1 MRYLRSFVCLGALLI
16 SATASAE
23 VGASLRAGTLGL
35 GLEFNVGFTETLN
48 LRLGYSTYDYDDTIE
63 ETEVT
68 YDGEIK
74 LRNPSAILDWHA
86 FHGGFRLSFGA
97 VATNTEINAT
107 GRPTGGTYELDG
119 QVFTASQVGTLR
131 GTVEMGNSVSPY
143 VGLGWGNT
151 VDAAGRVTFL
161 FDIGAVYMGTPE
173 VNLTATCGTAAPA
186 GSVNCNRLQAAVQQE
201 EDDLAEDATLY
212 EWYPVISLGIAV
224 RF

>member
-1 MRYLRSFVCLGALLI
+1 MRYLRLLACFGALLI
-16 SATASAE
+16 SAMAHAE
-23 VGASLRAGTLGL
+23 VGASLRGGTLGL
-35 GLEFNVGFTETLN
+35 GLEFNVGLTETLN

-74 LRNPSAILDWHA
+74 LRNPSALLDWHA
-86 FHGGFRLSFGA
+86 FSGGFRFSFGA
-97 VATNTEINAT
+97 VATDTKIEAT

-119 QVFTASQVGTLR
+119 QVFTASQVGSLR

-173 VNLTATCGTAAPA
+173 VDLVATCGAGVSTA
-186 GSVNCNRLQAAVQQE
+186 NCNRLQAAVQQE
-201 EDDLAEDATLY
+201 EDELAEDATLY

>member
-1 MRYLRSFVCLGALLI
+1 MPYLRLLVCLGALFT
-16 SATASAE
+16 SAMASAE

-35 GLEFNVGFTETLN
+35 GLEFNVGLTETLN
-48 LRLGYSTYDYDDTIE
+48 LRLGYSTYDYDDTLE

-74 LRNPSAILDWHA
+74 LRNPSALLDWHA
-86 FHGGFRLSFGA
+86 FGGGFRFSFGA
-97 VATNTEINAT
+97 IATDTKIEAT

-119 QVFTASQVGTLR
+119 QVFTASQVGSLR

-143 VGLGWGNT
+143 IGLGWGNT

-173 VNLTATCGTAAPA
+173 VNLIATCATGLSTT
-186 GSVNCNRLQAAVQQE
+186 NCNRLQAAVQQE

-212 EWYPVISLGIAV
+212 EWYPVIGLGIAV

>member
-1 MRYLRSFVCLGALLI
+1 MRYLQLLVCFGALLG
-16 SATASAE
+16 SAVANAE

-35 GLEFNVGFTETLN
+35 GLELNVGLAETLN

-74 LRNPSAILDWHA
+74 LRNPSALLDWHA
-86 FHGGFRLSFGA
+86 FGGGFRFSFGA
-97 VATNTEINAT
+97 VATDTKIEAT
-107 GRPTGGTYELDG
+107 GRPTAGIYELDG
-119 QVFTASQVGTLR
+119 QVFTASQVGSLR

-143 VGLGWGNT
+143 VGVGWGNT

-161 FDIGAVYMGTPE
+161 VDIGAVYMGTAE
-173 VNLTATCGTAAPA
+173 VDLTATCSA
-186 GSVNCNRLQAAVQQE
+186 GLSTTNCNRLQAAVQQE

-212 EWYPVISLGIAV
+212 EWYPVISLGVAV

>member
-1 MRYLRSFVCLGALLI
+1 MRYLRLLAYFGALLVSSI
-16 SATASAE
+16 ASAE
-23 VGASLRAGTLGL
+23 VGASLRGGTLGL
-35 GLEFNVGFTETLN
+35 GVELNVGLTETLN
-48 LRLGYSTYDYDDTIE
+48 VRLGYSTYNYDDTIE

-74 LRNPSAILDWHA
+74 LRNPSALLDWHA
-86 FHGGFRLSFGA
+86 FGGGFRFSFGA
-97 VATNTEINAT
+97 VATDTEIEAT
-107 GRPTGGTYELDG
+107 GRPTAGTYELDG
-119 QVFTASQVGTLR
+119 QVFTASQVGSLR

-143 VGLGWGNT
+143 VGVGWGNT

-173 VNLTATCGTAAPA
+173 VDLIATCGTGLSTA
-186 GSVNCNRLQAAVQQE
+186 NCNRLQAAVQQE